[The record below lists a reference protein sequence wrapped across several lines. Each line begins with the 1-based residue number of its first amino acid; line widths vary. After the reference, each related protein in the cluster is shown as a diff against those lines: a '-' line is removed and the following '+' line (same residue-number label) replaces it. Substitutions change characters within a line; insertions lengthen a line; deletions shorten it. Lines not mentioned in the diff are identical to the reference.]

1 MSEGYNTQTR
11 ARILDYLKSQRDR
24 TVGVNDIRCAMA
36 GEGTEVNITTI
47 YRYLDKLTSDGT
59 VMKYVA
65 ENGTRAVYQYV
76 GERQHCE
83 DHLHLQCTRCGAII
97 HLDCHFMDE
106 IANHVLMEHG
116 FSIQCRNSII
126 YGLCEK
132 CSADTIDG
140 GEKS

>member
-1 MSEGYNTQTR
+1 MSDGYTTQSR
-11 ARILDYLKSQRDR
+11 SRILEFLKSQSTR
-24 TVGVNDIRCAMA
+24 TVDVSDIRRALA
-36 GEGTEVNITTI
+36 TDGNEVNITTI

-76 GERQHCE
+76 GERRHCE
-83 DHLHLQCTRCGAII
+83 DHLHLQCTKCGCII
-97 HLDCHFMDE
+97 HLDCRFMDE
-106 IANHVLMEHG
+106 IAEHVLREHG

-132 CSADTIDG
+132 CAADTI
-140 GEKS
+140 

>member
-1 MSEGYNTQTR
+1 MSDGYTTQSR
-11 ARILDYLKSQRDR
+11 SRILEYLKSQSSR
-24 TVGVNDIRCAMA
+24 TVDVNEIRRAMA
-36 GEGTEVNITTI
+36 EEGNEVNITTI

-76 GERQHCE
+76 GERRHCE
-83 DHLHLQCTRCGAII
+83 DHLHLQCTKCGCII
-97 HLDCHFMDE
+97 HLDCRFMDE
-106 IANHVLMEHG
+106 IAEHVLREHG

-132 CSADTIDG
+132 CAADTI
-140 GEKS
+140 

>member
-1 MSEGYNTQTR
+1 MADGYTTQSRT
-11 ARILDYLKSQRDR
+11 RILDYLKNQSGR
-24 TVGVNDIRCAMA
+24 TVDVNEIRRAMA
-36 GEGTEVNITTI
+36 EEGNEVNITTI

-76 GERQHCE
+76 GERRHCE
-83 DHLHLQCTRCGAII
+83 DHLHLQCTKCGCII
-97 HLDCHFMDE
+97 HLDCRFMDE
-106 IANHVLMEHG
+106 IAEHVLREHG

-132 CSADTIDG
+132 CAADTI
-140 GEKS
+140 

>member
-1 MSEGYNTQTR
+1 MSDGYTTQSR
-11 ARILDYLKSQRDR
+11 SRILEYLKSQSTR
-24 TVGVNDIRCAMA
+24 TVDVSDIRRALA
-36 GEGTEVNITTI
+36 TDGNEVNITTI

-76 GERQHCE
+76 GERRHCE
-83 DHLHLQCTRCGAII
+83 DHLHLQCTKCGCII
-97 HLDCHFMDE
+97 HLDCRFMDE
-106 IANHVLMEHG
+106 IAEHVLREHG

-132 CSADTIDG
+132 CAADTI
-140 GEKS
+140 